1 MQYDAI
7 ILELMS
13 RIKTL
18 EGEVS
23 LLKSAVSALE
33 SREEGQPHGFSDRS
47 EQKNSFASDSRQSSV
62 SYTKTT
68 DQMIDACYKRGIAAY
83 EQPDAN
89 IWSMADQVA
98 DETGMNRSSAFMYIC
113 AVKSMLSG
121 TVFKRAVSTRAL
133 RRYFQSIYDD
143 YGTDGL
149 RRAVASVR
157 RNISYRESF
166 HLPSDSISQVCDEY
180 EAKLS

>member
-18 EGEVS
+18 EEEVS
-23 LLKSAVSALE
+23 HLKSTVSALE
-33 SREEGQPHGFSDRS
+33 SCNSAPADEVSSLLSG
-47 EQKNSFASDSRQSSV
+47 KNSSHSEKQSSV

-68 DQMIDACYKRGIAAY
+68 DQMIDACYKKGIEAY
-83 EQPDAN
+83 NRPDAN
-89 IWSMADQVA
+89 IWSLADSVS
-98 DETGMNRSSAFMYIC
+98 ETTGMNRSSAFMYIC

-121 TVFKRAVSTRAL
+121 TVFKRAINTRAL

-143 YGTDGL
+143 YGTEGL
-149 RRAVASVR
+149 RNAISSVR
-157 RNISYRESF
+157 KNISYRESF
-166 HLPSDSISQVCDEY
+166 HLPSDSISGVCDEY

>member
-18 EGEVS
+18 EDEVS

-33 SREEGQPHGFSDRS
+33 SREAVRLDESSDFSER
-47 EQKNSFASDSRQSSV
+47 KNSSVSSSKQSSV

-68 DQMIDACYKRGIAAY
+68 DQMIDACYKKGTEAY
-83 EQPDAN
+83 ERPEAN
-89 IWSMADQVA
+89 LWSLADWVTA
-98 DETGMNRSSAFMYIC
+98 ETGMNRSSAFMYIS

-121 TVFKRAVSTRAL
+121 TVFKRAINTRAL

-143 YGTDGL
+143 YGAEGL
-149 RRAVASVR
+149 RNAVSSVR
-157 RNISYRESF
+157 QNIAYRESF
-166 HLPSDSISQVCDEY
+166 HLPSDSISGVCDEY

>member
-33 SREEGQPHGFSDRS
+33 SREESQSRAPLDGSGR
-47 EQKNSFASDSRQSSV
+47 KNSSTLSSKQSSV